1 MVYTWAPSQNGMRV
15 SNCLKWQFLQ
25 PDNYV
30 QNSIFKNIC
39 HRAIKFSKVNEERG
53 NDKRN

>member
-1 MVYTWAPSQNGMRV
+1 MVYTWAPSQNGLRV
-15 SNCLKWQFLQ
+15 PNCLKWQFLQ
-25 PDNYV
+25 PDNNV